1 MDRGFSCMTVS
12 REAGTRTPSAGSQNR
27 SANPYTTSRWLC
39 GDSTV
44 EMAQWRWP
52 ESNRLRQR
60 LQGAPATLAVT
71 PTGRLRHHLLWPAV
85 FMVLTLWTC
94 QLSSLY
100 ERLFGTVNS
109 SRSKRKPPRWDF
121 SLGRLPVSACS
132 RLPGDHSAGQGSRKP
147 RRRIHVPG
155 SLRCLAYRHVSMV
168 SRHRETGQLYFLRI
182 LRASRQPSRG

>member
-1 MDRGFSCMTVS
+1 
-12 REAGTRTPSAGSQNR
+12 
-27 SANPYTTSRWLC
+27 
-39 GDSTV
+39 
-44 EMAQWRWP
+44 MAPWRWP

-71 PTGRLRHHLLWPAV
+71 PASRLRHHVLRPAV

-100 ERLFGTVNS
+100 ERLFGTVSS

-147 RRRIHVPG
+147 RHRIHVSG
-155 SLRCLAYRHVSMV
+155 SLRRLASGHASMV
-168 SRHRETGQLYFLRI
+168 RRRPETGQLYFRRI
-182 LRASRQPSRG
+182 LRVTARRRLQGCWLGCRLACRSRGAAHRSAGSASGTAAPPVALTEGRREKTE